1 MKSRNA
7 SKHLFYSEMA
17 KLLEAGFGIR
27 DAAEVMSA
35 TGLPAAQAQLLAEMH
50 QGLMDGKSIADSL
63 GGNPQ
68 TVSDLERGIIT
79 AGERGGRLATAMRHL
94 ADYFGM
100 LATARRE
107 TLRGLIHPVIVL
119 HLGVFIGTVPTA
131 MLGGGKTTN
140 QVAIGFFTTL
150 LVAYAAAFL
159 AFLGIRAL
167 LRAARHNAG
176 IDRAIGRAPLLGKV
190 RSNLAMAGFCKVY
203 HTCLLAGLPM
213 RDTVRMAA
221 EASQSGMIREAAKHL
236 QKLLSDGNPLGPG
249 MIAESAF
256 PKAFAR
262 SYATGEA
269 AGTLDTDL
277 ANWSR
282 LFQNDAEA
290 GLKMLAT
297 VLPKIMYFL
306 MLIYVG
312 WKIVGFYAN
321 YAEMLQGIE

>member
-1 MKSRNA
+1 MKSHHA
-7 SKHLFYSEMA
+7 SKHLFYSELA

-27 DAAEVMSA
+27 EAAGVMSA
-35 TGLPAAQAQLLAEMH
+35 TGLPAAQAQVLAEMH

-63 GGNPQ
+63 GGNPR

-100 LATARRE
+100 LASARRE
-107 TLRGLIHPVIVL
+107 TLKGLIHPVIVL

-131 MLGGGKTTN
+131 MLGGGKSTTPA
-140 QVAIGFFTTL
+140 AIGFFTTL
-150 LVAYAAAFL
+150 LAVYAAVFL
-159 AFLGIRAL
+159 LALAGRAL

-176 IDRAIGRAPLLGKV
+176 ADRMLGRVPLLGKV

-203 HTCLLAGLPM
+203 HTCLLAGIPL
-213 RDTVRMAA
+213 RDTIGMAA
-221 EASQSGMIREAAKHL
+221 DASQSGMIREAANHL
-236 QKLLSDGNPLGPG
+236 QKQLSEGNPLGPAMTG
-249 MIAESAF
+249 EPAF
-256 PKAFAR
+256 PKTFAR

-290 GLKMLAT
+290 GLKSLSAT
-297 VLPKIMYFL
+297 LPKILYFL

-312 WKIVGFYAN
+312 WKIVGFYAS
-321 YAEMLQGIE
+321 YSELIEGLE